1 MDPKKNDNETFIN
14 GLGWVVMILALSF
27 LNSKVSNAAVINDPT
42 YPAPLRQA
50 LSVASEKILTN
61 HPHQAL
67 AVLRPLFK
75 SYADYTVVF
84 TMAGMAYGKSGQNE
98 KAVEMEKRALVLDP
112 KNISARISLGIAF
125 GNTGHFRKEIR
136 EERSAIKR
144 DPENETAWQA
154 LGWAYGSIGQWK
166 DARWAEEKA
175 IGIRPVDASA
185 RMILGL
191 ALAHEGFLQEALI
204 MEKKA
209 QKLSPHDEGIKRSL
223 TFIKQALNP
232 PIVHKKRGN
241 GFNPLLTPTPGNAE
255 SSATPGASQQ
265 LPPSP
270 IKAPSVLH

>member
-1 MDPKKNDNETFIN
+1 MSHKTDNNKSFIN
-14 GLGWVVMILALSF
+14 GLKWIVTIVALSC
-27 LNSKVSNAAVINDPT
+27 LISKTSNAAVINDPT

-50 LSVASEKILTN
+50 LSLASEKILTN
-61 HPHQAL
+61 HPRQAL
-67 AVLRPLFK
+67 AILTPLFK

-98 KAVEMEKRALVLDP
+98 KAIEMEKRALALDP

-144 DPENETAWQA
+144 NPENETAWQA

-175 IGIRPVDASA
+175 IGIRPGDANA

-209 QKLSPHDEGIKRSL
+209 QKLSPHDEGIKRSV

-232 PIVHKKRGN
+232 PVSHKKQNN
-241 GFNPLLTPTPGNAE
+241 GFNPLLTPAPGNAE
-255 SSATPGASQQ
+255 SAATPGASQQ